1 MTVNITVDATRDMSF
16 NLKEIENGIYS
27 RSALSLVVEE
37 AFYERQFHNCD
48 GKKKNQLTEL
58 QMTLSGEAG
67 DSRVPWNS
75 ISLLLDLLTL
85 KGSFF
90 FLRSNLKSCKTPARL
105 IHFIHKVLSVSKAL
119 G

>member
-90 FLRSNLKSCKTPARL
+90 FSTQQSEIMQDTSQINSLYTQS
-105 IHFIHKVLSVSKAL
+105 FISE
-119 G
+119 